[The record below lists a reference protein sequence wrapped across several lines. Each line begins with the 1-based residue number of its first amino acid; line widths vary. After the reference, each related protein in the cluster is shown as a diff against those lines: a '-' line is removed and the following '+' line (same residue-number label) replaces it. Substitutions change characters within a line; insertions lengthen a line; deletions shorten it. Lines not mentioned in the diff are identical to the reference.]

1 MIQKAEVR
9 EQARNAVTM
18 PSRSWYGDVDLTLA
32 FPAGWEVHMLPP
44 RDAPKLDAAAIEAA
58 FANPIGTRRIA
69 ELARAKRSAAIVV
82 DDVSRPTPAAQ
93 LIPYVLRELAEA
105 GVPKGE
111 IRFVVGGGSHRPQ
124 SQEELEKKLG
134 AGVVAEYFTTTHDC
148 MAGNLRGLGNLPDGT
163 PLYFHPMVA
172 DAEFKMTVGGIYPH
186 GAVGF
191 GGGSKLILPGVSG
204 FATMFHFHTFYPAR
218 GQANIERQGDA
229 PDHRDAS
236 EAAARVLGLDVVVNA
251 VINGRREIAGLFVG
265 DFVQAQR
272 TGARFAL
279 KIYGTEIPEELRR
292 EADLVV
298 VNAYPLDSD
307 PIQSSKALWARQ
319 YFEKAYTVV
328 VNPAVDGICYHGLF
342 DRIDWLRFNAQ
353 RQARQPMDDPE
364 PILGQR
370 DQALI
375 WSENFPV
382 HDFPRKHP
390 NDILVRK
397 WETALDLLRPALPER
412 AKVAVFP
419 VSGVQVLAA
428 E

>member
-1 MIQKAEVR
+1 MIRQEEVR
-9 EQARNAVTM
+9 ERAGNTVTM
-18 PSRSWYGDVDLTLA
+18 PSRAWYGDVDLTLE
-32 FPAGWEVHMLPP
+32 FPAGWEVSVLPP
-44 RDAPKLDAAAIEAA
+44 RDALKLDAAAIEAA
-58 FANPIGTRRIA
+58 FANPIGTQRIA
-69 ELARAKRSAAIVV
+69 DLARGKRSAAIVV

-105 GVPKGE
+105 GVPKDE

-124 SQEELEKKLG
+124 TREEMEKKLG
-134 AGVVAEYFTTTHDC
+134 ADIVAEYFPTTHDC
-148 MAGNLRGLGNLPDGT
+148 MAGNLRGMGNLPDGT
-163 PLYFHPMVA
+163 PLYFHPVVA
-172 DAEFKMTVGGIYPH
+172 IAEFKMTVGGIYPH

-204 FATMFHFHTFYPAR
+204 FATMFHFHTFYPSR
-218 GQANIERQGDA
+218 GQANIERQGDV

-265 DFVQAQR
+265 DFIQAQR

-292 EADLVV
+292 EADVVV

-307 PIQSSKALWARQ
+307 PIQSSKALWARP

-328 VNPAVDGICYHGLF
+328 VNPAVDGIYYHGLF
-342 DRIDWLRFNAQ
+342 DRIDWLRFNAE
-353 RQARQPMDDPE
+353 RQTRQPMDDPE
-364 PILGQR
+364 PILDRR
-370 DQALI
+370 DQVLI

-382 HDFPRKHP
+382 HDFARKHP

-397 WETALDLLRPALPER
+397 WKTALDLLRPVVPER
-412 AKVAVFP
+412 AKAAVFP

-428 E
+428 D

>member
-1 MIQKAEVR
+1 M
-9 EQARNAVTM
+9 
-18 PSRSWYGDVDLTLA
+18 
-32 FPAGWEVHMLPP
+32 
-44 RDAPKLDAAAIEAA
+44 
-58 FANPIGTRRIA
+58 
-69 ELARAKRSAAIVV
+69 
-82 DDVSRPTPAAQ
+82 
-93 LIPYVLRELAEA
+93 
-105 GVPKGE
+105 
-111 IRFVVGGGSHRPQ
+111 
-124 SQEELEKKLG
+124 
-134 AGVVAEYFTTTHDC
+134 
-148 MAGNLRGLGNLPDGT
+148 
-163 PLYFHPMVA
+163 
-172 DAEFKMTVGGIYPH
+172 
-186 GAVGF
+186 
-191 GGGSKLILPGVSG
+191 
-204 FATMFHFHTFYPAR
+204 
-218 GQANIERQGDA
+218 
-229 PDHRDAS
+229 
-236 EAAARVLGLDVVVNA
+236 LGLDVVVNA

-265 DFVQAQR
+265 DFIQAQR

-353 RQARQPMDDPE
+353 RQARPPMDDPE
-364 PILGQR
+364 PILGRR

-390 NDILVRK
+390 NDILVRT